1 MKYFV
6 TIDDQEHAI
15 DVEVR
20 PNGELVVSL
29 DGHTYEND
37 VVVFDD
43 NALSVRI
50 DGRVLDLTV
59 EGQPPDV
66 GVIASGHRAYVKVE
80 SDRLRAAQAARRG
93 GGGAGEKAISAP
105 MPGRVVKVLVAIGDE
120 VAAGQGVIVIEAMK
134 MENELK
140 AKGAGKIAEIHVKPG
155 EAIESG
161 ARLISFG

>member
-29 DGHTYEND
+29 DGHVYEND
-37 VVVFDD
+37 VIVLDD
-43 NALSVRI
+43 DALSVRI

-59 EGQPPDV
+59 EGSPPDV

-80 SDRLRAAQAARRG
+80 SDRLRAARAARRG
-93 GGGAGEKAISAP
+93 GAGGGEKAVSAP
-105 MPGRVVKVLVAIGDE
+105 MPGRVVKVLVAVGDE
-120 VAAGQGVIVIEAMK
+120 VKAGQGVVVIEAMK

-140 AKGAGKIAEIHVKPG
+140 AKGPGKVAEIHVKPG